1 MAFKVQ
7 VMKKT
12 FKNENGKESVLY
24 LVTNDLSID
33 GQPILDTYKKRWSIE
48 EFHKSVKQNSS
59 SCYAL
64 NL

>member
-1 MAFKVQ
+1 MYLKGMAFKVQ

-33 GQPILDTYKKRWSIE
+33 GQPILDTYKNAGVLRNFTS
-48 EFHKSVKQNSS
+48 
-59 SCYAL
+59 
-64 NL
+64 

>member
-1 MAFKVQ
+1 MR
-7 VMKKT
+7 

-48 EFHKSVKQNSS
+48 ESPSVI
-59 SCYAL
+59 
-64 NL
+64 